1 MRSVRRIEHVFGKLL
16 PPPPSLSDVLDAPGE
31 VAVWAAAARPGP
43 DVVEVLSM
51 LDPAAVGSDQRVD
64 LLVGVERQLAW
75 LHAVQQRVLAS
86 LEADPLG
93 VGADPDEGWTREQV
107 GAALRLA
114 K

>member
-1 MRSVRRIEHVFGKLL
+1 M
-16 PPPPSLSDVLDAPGE
+16 LDAPGE

-43 DVVEVLSM
+43 DVVEMLSM

-86 LEADPLG
+86 LDVDPLG
-93 VGADPDEGWTREQV
+93 VGADPDEDWTGSRWGRRCGWPVVPRITGWRWL
-107 GAALRLA
+107 GS
-114 K
+114 